1 MPQPLVSVGRRL
13 PPSMLLCLLLFGVLA
28 ALWGGFA
35 WLTIREYEKELADHT
50 QELGDFSEAYAQY
63 AAAVADAESAAGRS
77 VTVLEPG
84 EDRGKL
90 AAFVHALRL
99 PAGAHLQLMRLA
111 DGAVIAGDSEGVS
124 DLEAAV
130 PDAVLTAHAE
140 RQYAGIAA
148 VASWTRADALADW
161 RTGALYEGS
170 GIAVLTGVVILL
182 GILLAIQLRRRELAL
197 VALRESKDQLMA
209 AHVGL
214 EAGRSELERQ
224 LHHSQKLDSLG
235 TLAGGVAHDLNNTL
249 VPVLALGKVVRN
261 GLLEGSRDRRN
272 MDTIVHAGERARD
285 LVGQILAFTRKE
297 KAETQV
303 FDLREVAAEA
313 INLLR
318 ASVSPAIRIEQATGE
333 IPLMAGYPGR
343 LHQVI
348 VNLVVNASHAIGD
361 GAGTIGV
368 ALEVVPGDPNGRDA
382 NNSAAPT
389 IRLSVRDSGQGM
401 DEATI
406 KRIFEPFFT
415 TKKQGEGTGL
425 GLSVVQS
432 IIAEHGGTITA
443 ESRVGHGTCFNI
455 LLPALTAG
463 QIDVLNNK
471 EQGAAA

>member
-1 MPQPLVSVGRRL
+1 MPRALVSIGTRL
-13 PPSMLLCLLLFGVLA
+13 QPSVLLCLLLFGVLA

-35 WLTIREYEKELADHT
+35 WLTIWEHEKELTDQG
-50 QELGDFSEAYAQY
+50 QELGDFAESYAEY
-63 AAAVADAESAAGRS
+63 ASAVADAESTAGRS
-77 VTVLEPG
+77 ITVLEPG

-99 PAGAHLQLMRLA
+99 PAGVHLQLMRLA
-111 DGAVIAGDSEGVS
+111 DGAVIAGDTKG
-124 DLEAAV
+124 V
-130 PDAVLTAHAE
+130 PDLDAAIPDEVLTARAE

-161 RTGALYEGS
+161 RTGVTYEVA
-170 GIAVLTGVVILL
+170 GITALTGVVILL
-182 GILLAIQLRRRELAL
+182 GISLAVQLRRRELAL
-197 VALRESKDQLMA
+197 VALRESKDQLVA
-209 AHVGL
+209 AHENL
-214 EAGRSELERQ
+214 EASRSELERQ
-224 LHHSQKLDSLG
+224 LQHAQKLESLG
-235 TLAGGVAHDLNNTL
+235 MLAGGVAHDLNNTL

-261 GLLEGSRDRRN
+261 GLLDGSRARRN

-303 FDLREVAAEA
+303 FDLRNVAAEA
-313 INLLR
+313 ISLLR
-318 ASVSPAIRIEQATGE
+318 ASVPPMIRIDEAIAE

-348 VNLVVNASHAIGD
+348 VNLVVNASQAIGD
-361 GAGTIGV
+361 GAGTIGI
-368 ALEVVPGDPNGRDA
+368 ALDAVPGDLIGQDA

-389 IRLSVRDSGQGM
+389 IRLSVRDSGRGM

-425 GLSVVQS
+425 GLSVVQG

-443 ESRVGHGTCFNI
+443 ESRVGHGTCFNV
-455 LLPALTAG
+455 LLPALSAG
-463 QIDVLNNK
+463 QIDIFNK
-471 EQGAAA
+471 EQDAAA

>member
-1 MPQPLVSVGRRL
+1 MPRALVSIGTRL
-13 PPSMLLCLLLFGVLA
+13 QPSVLLCLLLFGVLA

-35 WLTIREYEKELADHT
+35 WLTIWEHEKELTDQG
-50 QELGDFSEAYAQY
+50 QELGDFAESYAEY
-63 AAAVADAESAAGRS
+63 ASAVADAESTAGRS
-77 VTVLEPG
+77 ITVLEPG

-99 PAGAHLQLMRLA
+99 PAGVHLQLMRLA
-111 DGAVIAGDSEGVS
+111 DGAVIAGDTKG
-124 DLEAAV
+124 V
-130 PDAVLTAHAE
+130 PDLDAAIPDEVLTARAE

-161 RTGALYEGS
+161 RTGVTYEVA
-170 GIAVLTGVVILL
+170 GITALTGVVVLL
-182 GILLAIQLRRRELAL
+182 GISLAVQLRRRELAL
-197 VALRESKDQLMA
+197 VALRESKDQLVA
-209 AHVGL
+209 AHEKL
-214 EAGRSELERQ
+214 EASRSELERQ
-224 LHHSQKLDSLG
+224 LLHSQKLDSLG

-261 GLLEGSRDRRN
+261 GLVEGSRPRRN
-272 MDTIVHAGERARD
+272 MDTIVLAGERARD

-297 KAETQV
+297 AAETQV
-303 FDLREVAAEA
+303 FDLRKVTAEA

-318 ASVSPAIRIEQATGE
+318 ASVPPTIRIDGAIAE

-361 GAGTIGV
+361 GAGTISV
-368 ALEVVPGDPNGRDA
+368 ALDAALGDLIGQDP

-389 IRLSVRDSGQGM
+389 IRLSVRDSGRGM
-401 DEATI
+401 DGATL

-425 GLSVVQS
+425 GLSVVHS

-443 ESRVGHGTCFNI
+443 DSRVGYGTCFNV
-455 LLPALTAG
+455 LLPALTAS
-463 QIDVLNNK
+463 QIDVFNK
-471 EQGAAA
+471 EHDVAA

>member
-1 MPQPLVSVGRRL
+1 
-13 PPSMLLCLLLFGVLA
+13 
-28 ALWGGFA
+28 
-35 WLTIREYEKELADHT
+35 
-50 QELGDFSEAYAQY
+50 
-63 AAAVADAESAAGRS
+63 
-77 VTVLEPG
+77 
-84 EDRGKL
+84 
-90 AAFVHALRL
+90 
-99 PAGAHLQLMRLA
+99 
-111 DGAVIAGDSEGVS
+111 
-124 DLEAAV
+124 
-130 PDAVLTAHAE
+130 VLTAHAE

>member
-1 MPQPLVSVGRRL
+1 
-13 PPSMLLCLLLFGVLA
+13 
-28 ALWGGFA
+28 
-35 WLTIREYEKELADHT
+35 
-50 QELGDFSEAYAQY
+50 
-63 AAAVADAESAAGRS
+63 
-77 VTVLEPG
+77 
-84 EDRGKL
+84 
-90 AAFVHALRL
+90 
-99 PAGAHLQLMRLA
+99 
-111 DGAVIAGDSEGVS
+111 
-124 DLEAAV
+124 
-130 PDAVLTAHAE
+130 
-140 RQYAGIAA
+140 
-148 VASWTRADALADW
+148 
-161 RTGALYEGS
+161 
-170 GIAVLTGVVILL
+170 
-182 GILLAIQLRRRELAL
+182 
-197 VALRESKDQLMA
+197 
-209 AHVGL
+209 
-214 EAGRSELERQ
+214 
-224 LHHSQKLDSLG
+224 
-235 TLAGGVAHDLNNTL
+235 
-249 VPVLALGKVVRN
+249 
-261 GLLEGSRDRRN
+261 
-272 MDTIVHAGERARD
+272 
-285 LVGQILAFTRKE
+285 
-297 KAETQV
+297 
-303 FDLREVAAEA
+303 VAAEA

-389 IRLSVRDSGQGM
+389 IRLSVRGSGQGM